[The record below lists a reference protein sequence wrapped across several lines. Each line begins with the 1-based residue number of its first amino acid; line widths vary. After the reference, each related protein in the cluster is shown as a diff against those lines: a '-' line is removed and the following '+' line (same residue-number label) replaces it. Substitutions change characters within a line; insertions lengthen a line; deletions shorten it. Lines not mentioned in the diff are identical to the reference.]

1 MTTTP
6 DITALSLEDVAE
18 RIRAREVSPVEVTD
32 AVLARIE
39 TLQPR
44 LNAFV
49 TRTGEQALALAREAE
64 DEIAHGRYR
73 GTLHGVPVAIKD
85 LFETKGVR
93 TTAGSKL
100 RAHTVPDRD
109 ATVVRKLKEAGAISV
124 GKLGMH
130 EWAFG
135 VTSDNMHFG
144 PIRNPW
150 DPERVPGGSS
160 GGSGAAVTAGMA
172 YAALGSDT
180 GGSIRIPA
188 ALCGCVGFMPT
199 YGRASLF
206 GAIPLSWS
214 LDHPGPLAR
223 TVRDAAVVMQAI
235 SGYDPLDP
243 TTEDRPVPAMLDGIE
258 RGPRGLRVGVPK
270 QYFWDNLEPEV
281 EALVRKAISDLAGA
295 GAEVRELEWPRAS
308 QYLQPTIAIM
318 FADAAA
324 YHAPT
329 FPSRRDDYSPQV
341 AALLDTGLAFTAVQY
356 AAAAQFMREER
367 GGGADSVLDGLDV
380 LAVPTTPVVAPTI
393 ESVREADPA
402 VRIASLTGV
411 FDLSGQPVV
420 AVPCGLTSANLPAS
434 ISFVARRWDE
444 PSALRAA
451 RAYELVRG
459 PFPLPA
465 LSVGDAVR

>member
-1 MTTTP
+1 MKATS
-6 DITALSLEDVAE
+6 DITMLSLEDVAG
-18 RIRAREVSPVEVTD
+18 RIAAKDVSPVEATE
-32 AVLARIE
+32 AALARIE
-39 TLQPR
+39 ALQPK

-49 TRTGEQALALAREAE
+49 TVTAEQALAKAREAAKQ
-64 DEIAHGRYR
+64 IARGDYR
-73 GTLHGVPVAIKD
+73 GALHGVPVAIKD
-85 LFETKGVR
+85 LFDTKGVR

-100 RAHTVPDRD
+100 LADNVPDRD
-109 ATVVRKLKEAGAISV
+109 ATVVRKLDEAGAISV

-135 VTSDNMHFG
+135 VTSDNVHFG
-144 PIRNPW
+144 AVRNPW

-160 GGSGAAVTAGMA
+160 GGSGAAVVTGMA

-206 GAIPLSWS
+206 GAVPLSWS

-223 TVRDAAVVMQAI
+223 TVRDAAIVMQAI

-243 TTEDRPVPAMLDGIE
+243 TTEDRPVPDMLQGIE
-258 RGPRGLRVGVPK
+258 RGPRGLRIGVPK

-281 EALVRKAISDLAGA
+281 EALVRKAIADLEGA
-295 GAEVRELEWPRAS
+295 GVQVREVDWPRAAE
-308 QYLQPTIAIM
+308 YLQPTIAIM

-324 YHAPT
+324 YHAAT
-329 FPSRRDDYSPQV
+329 FPSRRAEYGPQV
-341 AALLDTGLAFTAVQY
+341 AALLDAGLAVTGAQY

-367 GGGADSVLDGLDV
+367 AGAADSVLDGLDV

-393 ESVREADPA
+393 ESARAADPS
-402 VRIASLTGV
+402 VRIAGLTGV

-420 AVPCGLTSANLPAS
+420 AVPCGLTPQRLPAS

-459 PFPLPA
+459 PFPLPE
-465 LSVGDAVR
+465 L